1 MTNSNN
7 DIKGEEYVR
16 FGNNVMKARKEKGIS
31 QKQISNM
38 LKVPQSTYAGYETGT
53 RKVPLSVIIKLAKIL
68 NKTPD
73 ELIGTQG
80 PKGKNGITVHGFEKA
95 LVISYRKADEFDK
108 TIVRRTL
115 KLDSVRPN
123 QKNAQGA

>member
-1 MTNSNN
+1 MTNSSN

-38 LKVPQSTYAGYETGT
+38 LKVTQSTYAGYETGT
-53 RKVPLSVIIKLAKIL
+53 RKVRLSIIVKLAKIL

-80 PKGKNGITVHGFEKA
+80 SKGKNGITVHGFEKE
-95 LVISYRKADEFDK
+95 LVISYRNADEVDK

-115 KLDSVRPN
+115 KLDTVRPN
-123 QKNAQGA
+123 QKNA

>member
-7 DIKGEEYVR
+7 DIKGEEYAR

-53 RKVPLSVIIKLAKIL
+53 RKVPLSIIIKLAKIL

-73 ELIGTQG
+73 ELIGIQDS
-80 PKGKNGITVHGFEKA
+80 KGKNGIMVHGFEKE
-95 LVISYRKADEFDK
+95 LVISYRNADEVDK

-115 KLDSVRPN
+115 KLDTVRPN
-123 QKNAQGA
+123 QKNA

>member
-1 MTNSNN
+1 MTNSSN

-16 FGNNVMKARKEKGIS
+16 FGNNVMKARKEKDIS
-31 QKQISNM
+31 QKQIANM

-53 RKVPLSVIIKLAKIL
+53 RKVPLSIIVKLAKIL

-80 PKGKNGITVHGFEKA
+80 SKGKNGIMVHGFEKE
-95 LVISYRKADEFDK
+95 LVISYRNADEVDK

-115 KLDSVRPN
+115 KLDTTHPN
-123 QKNAQGA
+123 QKNA

>member
-31 QKQISNM
+31 QKQIANM

-53 RKVPLSVIIKLAKIL
+53 RKVPLSIIVKLAKIL

-80 PKGKNGITVHGFEKA
+80 SKVKNGIMVHGFEKE
-95 LVISYRKADEFDK
+95 LVISYRNADELDK
-108 TIVRRTL
+108 AIVRRTL
-115 KLDSVRPN
+115 KLDTVRPN
-123 QKNAQGA
+123 QKNA

>member
-1 MTNSNN
+1 MTNSSN

-53 RKVPLSVIIKLAKIL
+53 RKVPLSIIVKLAKIL

-80 PKGKNGITVHGFEKA
+80 SKGKNGITVHGFEKE
-95 LVISYRKADEFDK
+95 LVISYRNADEVDK

-115 KLDSVRPN
+115 KLDTVRPN
-123 QKNAQGA
+123 QKNA

>member
-1 MTNSNN
+1 MTNSSN

-53 RKVPLSVIIKLAKIL
+53 RKVPLSIIVKLAKIL

-80 PKGKNGITVHGFEKA
+80 SKGKNGITVHGFEKE
-95 LVISYRKADEFDK
+95 LVISYRNADEVDK

-115 KLDSVRPN
+115 KLDTVCPK
-123 QKNAQGA
+123 QKNA